1 MKSRATRKTQI
12 IYRGSQNTKRVSY
25 RVYALGE
32 EPQGRRFENSLEIL
46 GSVIDYPYLV
56 KRDPHQSKG
65 RIQ

>member
-1 MKSRATRKTQI
+1 
-12 IYRGSQNTKRVSY
+12 VSY